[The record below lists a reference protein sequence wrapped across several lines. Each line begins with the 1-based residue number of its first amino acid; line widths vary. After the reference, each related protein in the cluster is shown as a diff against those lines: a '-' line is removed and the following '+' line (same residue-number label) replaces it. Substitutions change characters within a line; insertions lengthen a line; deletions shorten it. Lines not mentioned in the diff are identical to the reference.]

1 MLSSQQ
7 LIVPARVCCVF
18 CQGFKGRV
26 WLFHLSC
33 MSQTVQIPVGG
44 CRRCPLWNWKG
55 ACLNALPEVLSEAAA
70 IAVPETGG
78 GPDQLVIFVVPKGSL
93 EALDVDDI
101 KAKCQRHIRT
111 EINPLFKLQKVG
123 HSAHY

>member
-1 MLSSQQ
+1 MHVTDRTDTGGRLPQVSSVE
-7 LIVPARVCCVF
+7 LER
-18 CQGFKGRV
+18 
-26 WLFHLSC
+26 
-33 MSQTVQIPVGG
+33 
-44 CRRCPLWNWKG
+44 

-93 EALDVDDI
+93 EALDVDNI